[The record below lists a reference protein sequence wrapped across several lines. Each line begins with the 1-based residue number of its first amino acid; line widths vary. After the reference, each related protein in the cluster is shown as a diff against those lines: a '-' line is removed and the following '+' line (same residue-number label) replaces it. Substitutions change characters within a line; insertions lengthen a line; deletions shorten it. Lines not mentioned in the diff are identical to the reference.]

1 MKTFLCH
8 DTFCLVYVRLLLL
21 VKYIEV
27 HNIKIYLYLWS
38 LDKNKFIHRQ
48 IMHSFLY
55 VWTLNT
61 INFRYGWVNKS
72 ILSAFMN
79 WRRRSS
85 LWIRKK
91 KTSFCTYVG
100 LANCF
105 EAKIKSKKYAR
116 RSIIIERRCF
126 SCVCTVHL
134 ICRNYDCMHIES
146 RHLLHA
152 MLCI

>member
-1 MKTFLCH
+1 MRCIILKFICIFDLS
-8 DTFCLVYVRLLLL
+8 
-21 VKYIEV
+21 
-27 HNIKIYLYLWS
+27 IKINS
-38 LDKNKFIHRQ
+38 FIVKLCIHFC
-48 IMHSFLY
+48 MC
-55 VWTLNT
+55 TLNT